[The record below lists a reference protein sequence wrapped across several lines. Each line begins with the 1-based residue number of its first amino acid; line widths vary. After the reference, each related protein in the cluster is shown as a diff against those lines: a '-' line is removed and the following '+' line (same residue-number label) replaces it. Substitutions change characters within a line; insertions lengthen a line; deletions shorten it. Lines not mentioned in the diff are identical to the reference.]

1 MPVLLH
7 LSRLP
12 VFEEQE
18 FEGMLCRFVTFCYFN
33 TNYLFLHVNNR
44 KRQDLKHRLSIQTQ
58 SVDYSY
64 LHRMPQYRTFY
75 HRQVYKFPHILKQ
88 PQYLFF
94 KIRVTWNLL
103 SVVPSIE
110 TFIILDFGTYSS
122 S

>member
-88 PQYLFF
+88 PQYLFQN
-94 KIRVTWNLL
+94 TGNLEL
-103 SVVPSIE
+103 
-110 TFIILDFGTYSS
+110 TFGGSFYRNLYNP
-122 S
+122 